1 MIISD
6 FRIPTFTFKI
16 LRRIVFPPKCLSCS
30 RFFHPPDSDAGDVAR
45 NAGGPT
51 DSVPLSLQR
60 QADRLLSVCLC
71 QACIRGLVAV
81 ESPICD
87 RCGLPL
93 NSRQGGDHRCGE
105 CIREPKNYRIARAPL
120 IYEQILT
127 RLIHCF
133 KYKGK
138 VQLAKPLADLLLTA
152 FRLFWEPDS
161 IDLVL
166 PVPLHMK
173 RFRGRGFNQA
183 YLLVCNWNILGG
195 QFPHRPAPLQ
205 IERNLLVRTAATVP
219 QSALGRAERAV
230 NIKNA
235 FELNSPDKVKDKR
248 ILLIDDVYTTGAT
261 VNECT
266 RLLLNRGARHVDVL
280 TLARAV

>member
-1 MIISD
+1 VLTGQLYSQYKTIH
-6 FRIPTFTFKI
+6 
-16 LRRIVFPPKCLSCS
+16 RIVFPPKCLVCS
-30 RFFHPPDSDAGDVAR
+30 RFFNPPDGDAAVVAKDVGVKKDPA
-45 NAGGPT
+45 
-51 DSVPLSLQR
+51 PLSLQG
-60 QADRLLSVCLC
+60 QLDRLLSGCLC

-87 RCGLPL
+87 CCGLPI
-93 NSRQGGDHRCGE
+93 NSRQGVDHRCGD
-105 CIREPKNYRIARAPL
+105 CIREPKSYRMARAPL

-127 RLIHCF
+127 RVIHCF

-138 VQLAKPLADLLLTA
+138 LQLAKPLAELLLTA

-161 IDLVL
+161 IDIIL
-166 PVPLHMK
+166 PVPLHIK
-173 RFRGRGFNQA
+173 RFRMRGFNQA
-183 YLLVCNWNILGG
+183 YLLVCNWHILAGKY
-195 QFPHRPAPLQ
+195 PYRPAQLR

-230 NIKNA
+230 NIKNV
-235 FELNSPDKVKDKR
+235 FDLNNPAKVKDKR
-248 ILLIDDVYTTGAT
+248 ILLVDDVYTTGAT

-266 RLLLNRGARHVDVL
+266 RLLLNCGARHVDVL

>member
-1 MIISD
+1 MNISD
-6 FRIPTFTFKI
+6 FRIPTSPFKT
-16 LRRIVFPPKCLSCS
+16 LQRIVFPPKCLVCS
-30 RFFHPPDSDAGDVAR
+30 RFFHPPDGDAAVVAKDAGGIKEPA
-45 NAGGPT
+45 
-51 DSVPLSLQR
+51 PLSLPSQS
-60 QADRLLSVCLC
+60 DRLLSVCLC

-87 RCGLPL
+87 CCGLPII
-93 NSRQGGDHRCGE
+93 SRQGVDHRCGD
-105 CIREPKNYRIARAPL
+105 CIREPKSYRIARAAL
-120 IYEQILT
+120 VYEQILT
-127 RLIHCF
+127 RVIHRF
-133 KYKGK
+133 KYQGK
-138 VQLAKPLADLLLTA
+138 VQLAKPLAELLWTA

-161 IDLVL
+161 IDIIL
-166 PVPLHMK
+166 PVPLHVK
-173 RFRGRGFNQA
+173 RFRMRGFNQA
-183 YLLVCNWNILGG
+183 CLLVCNWNILAG
-195 QFPHRPAPLQ
+195 QFPYRAAQLQ

-235 FELNSPDKVKDKR
+235 FELNNPDQVKDKR

-266 RLLLNRGARHVDVL
+266 RLLLKCGARHVDVL